1 MPADHP
7 PAPGPDPTAL
17 FRYEVIAPLLHM
29 DRGRG
34 QLRRA
39 LEKLAAR
46 TWDDPRRGRVRIAKS
61 TIEDWLYAYEK
72 DGLQA
77 LELRARKDRG
87 RSRKIQGPLADR
99 VEVLARR
106 EPPLTGVGILAE
118 LEADDAF
125 AEGELPALST
135 VYRFL
140 RAKGIDLR
148 RPPQARDSRA
158 YGFDLA
164 GDCWQA
170 DVMYG
175 PHLPTARGGRRRTYL
190 FAVIDDAT
198 RVIAHAQFYFEQH
211 SSSLKD
217 TLKQAFLKRG
227 LPRRLY
233 TDQGK
238 IFRTRAL
245 AQLAARLA
253 IQLIRGRPYQPQG
266 KAKVERFFGT
276 VRRSFLTRVDVDALD
291 GIDALNRLLFAF
303 VEGEY
308 HVRPHRGLDGE
319 TPLDRWIRV
328 AGGLRPLPPGLD
340 LDRMLLEEEVRR
352 VQKDGTLRL
361 KGKRF
366 EAGPHFI
373 GHKLPVRFDPFDL
386 RSVLVVLERGE
397 ERRIYPVDVS
407 ANRRVARRT
416 PSTPEATKPTLRSL
430 ERRAQELEGGQSR
443 D

>member
-1 MPADHP
+1 MADPA
-7 PAPGPDPTAL
+7 APGPDPTAL
-17 FRYEVIAPLLHM
+17 FRYEVIAPLIHM

-34 QLRRA
+34 RLRRA
-39 LEKLAAR
+39 LEQLAAR
-46 TWDDPRRGRVRIAKS
+46 TWDDPRRGRVQVAAS
-61 TIEDWLYAYEK
+61 TIEDWLYAYQK
-72 DGLQA
+72 GGLEA
-77 LELRARKDRG
+77 LSLSARKDRG
-87 RSRKIQGPLADR
+87 RSRRIQGALADR
-99 VEVLARR
+99 VEELARR
-106 EPPLTGVGILAE
+106 DPPLTGPGIHAE
-118 LEADDAF
+118 LEADDEF
-125 AEGELPALST
+125 CDQLPSLST
-135 VYRFL
+135 LYRFL

-148 RPPQARDSRA
+148 RPPKARDSRA

-175 PHLPTARGGRRRTYL
+175 PHLPTPEGRRRRTYL
-190 FAVIDDAT
+190 FGVIDDAT
-198 RVIAHAQFYFEQH
+198 RVVTHAQFYFEQH

-238 IFRTRAL
+238 IFRTKAL
-245 AQLAARLA
+245 GLLAARLG

-266 KAKVERFFGT
+266 KAKIERFFGT
-276 VRRSFLTRVDVDALD
+276 VRTSFLSRVDVDRLD

-308 HVRPHRGLDGE
+308 HVRAHRGLEGE
-319 TPLDRWIRV
+319 TPLDCWVRL

-340 LDRMLLEEEVRR
+340 LDRMFLEEEVRR
-352 VQKDGTLRL
+352 VGKDGTLRL
-361 KGKRF
+361 KSRRF

-373 GHKLPVRFDPFDL
+373 GHKLKVLFDPFDL
-386 RSVLVVLERGE
+386 RSVLIVTSRGE
-397 ERRIYPVDVS
+397 EQRIFPVDLS
-407 ANRRVARRT
+407 ANRRVARTRAPKPRT
-416 PSTPEATKPTLRSL
+416 TQPELRSL
-430 ERRAQELEGGQSR
+430 ERRARELEEGGR

>member
-1 MPADHP
+1 MRPDK
-7 PAPGPDPTAL
+7 PGPDPTAL

-29 DRGRG
+29 ERGRG

-46 TWDDPRRGRVRIAKS
+46 TWDDPRRGRVRIAKG

-72 DGLQA
+72 DGLGA
-77 LELRARKDRG
+77 LELGARKDRG
-87 RSRKIQGPLADR
+87 RSRRIQGELADR
-99 VEVLARR
+99 VEELARR
-106 EPPLTGVGILAE
+106 APALTGPGLLAE
-118 LEADDAF
+118 LQADDAF
-125 AEGELPALST
+125 SDHDLPALST
-135 VYRFL
+135 IYRYL

-158 YGFDLA
+158 YAFDLA
-164 GDCWQA
+164 GDCWQT

-175 PHLPTARGGRRRTYL
+175 PHLPTAEGRRRRTYL
-190 FAVIDDAT
+190 FAVLDDAT
-198 RVIAHAQFYFEQH
+198 RVVAHAQFYFEQH
-211 SSSLKD
+211 GSSLKD

-238 IFRTRAL
+238 IFRSRAL

-253 IQLIRGRPYQPQG
+253 IQLIHGRPYQPQG

-276 VRRSFLTRVDVDALD
+276 IRRSFLTRVDADSLD

-319 TPLDRWIRV
+319 TPLDRWLRV
-328 AGGLRPLPPGLD
+328 SGGLRPLPPGLD

-352 VQKDGTLRL
+352 VAKDGTLRL
-361 KGKRF
+361 KGRRF

-373 GHKLPVRFDPFDL
+373 GHKLAVRFDPFDL
-386 RSVLVVLERGE
+386 RSVLIVLSNRE
-397 ERRIYPVDVS
+397 ERRIFPVDVS
-407 ANRRVARRT
+407 ANRRVARRALPAPT
-416 PSTPEATKPTLRSL
+416 TTRPELRSL
-430 ERRAQELEGGQSR
+430 ERRARELEEGGLR